1 MTIGQRI
8 KARRLELGMSQ
19 GDLAKKLGY
28 KNRSSVSRVE
38 DDKTDLPKS
47 RIIEFAKA
55 LDTTP
60 ASLMG
65 FTDDLESAKE
75 DAASIYSQYLKA
87 ATNQDFEDGMFAR
100 YNALF
105 DLVKEAT
112 PEEMDQIEQIVKV
125 IVKGNKNNG

>member
-1 MTIGQRI
+1 MTIGDRI

-19 GDLAKKLGY
+19 NDLAKKLGY
-28 KNRSSVSRVE
+28 KNSSSVSRVE
-38 DDKTDLPKS
+38 DDKTDLPRS
-47 RIIEFAKA
+47 RIIEFAAA
-55 LDTTP
+55 LNTTP
-60 ASLMG
+60 AALMG

-75 DAASIYSQYLKA
+75 DAASIYSQYLNA
-87 ATNQDFEDGMFAR
+87 VSNQDFEDGMFAR

-125 IVKGNKNNG
+125 IVKGNKNDG